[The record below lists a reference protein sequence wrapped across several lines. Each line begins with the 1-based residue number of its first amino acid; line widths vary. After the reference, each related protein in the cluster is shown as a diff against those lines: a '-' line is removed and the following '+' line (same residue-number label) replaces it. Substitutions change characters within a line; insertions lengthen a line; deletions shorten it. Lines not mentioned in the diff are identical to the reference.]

1 MISQERQKMPGVC
14 RSMYGLLML
23 LPQSTAFKTLHARLH
38 SVPALALLQL
48 DQHSTAASS
57 ERGNIDQKDAP
68 ASCPFK
74 HLVDY
79 PAMLSQFRQLQV
91 TFCWVLEAKSMFML
105 PDARCIAKRHLV
117 SDMSQHDSAYSR
129 VNLVHQLITES
140 YLISDACILSTYLQ
154 PCHRKAMWRKKK
166 LET

>member
-1 MISQERQKMPGVC
+1 MGIETLVQIDRLVQILETPVFTFMRLHLLQPSKYPALL

-79 PAMLSQFRQLQV
+79 PAMLSQFRQLQESHV
-91 TFCWVLEAKSMFML
+91 EEEEA
-105 PDARCIAKRHLV
+105 R
-117 SDMSQHDSAYSR
+117 
-129 VNLVHQLITES
+129 NLSNKADDFRIRK
-140 YLISDACILSTYLQ
+140 DKADRGLSL
-154 PCHRKAMWRKKK
+154 
-166 LET
+166 